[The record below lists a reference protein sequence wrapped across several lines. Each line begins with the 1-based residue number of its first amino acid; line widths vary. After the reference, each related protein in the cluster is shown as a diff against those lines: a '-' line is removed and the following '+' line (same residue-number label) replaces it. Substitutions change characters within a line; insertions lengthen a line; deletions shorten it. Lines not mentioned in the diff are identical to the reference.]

1 MFNPF
6 AIFEPHF
13 LSGFRQ
19 KGVQAF
25 VQQTYDRGKI
35 PLDPRPAYLLTHFN
49 RLDWAREHYDVLQHD
64 ANRKVFVLELPSDLQ
79 ALKTAL
85 TSKSALY
92 YTILTMKDAN
102 GKAKKALAKQISSF
116 IKQNTNWQPSDYKE
130 ISLDLEVTFGDI
142 FVKLFYNNQQVKEKL
157 DRLDSLKQYVL

>member
-6 AIFEPHF
+6 STFEPHF

-25 VQQTYDRGKI
+25 VQQTYDRGRM

-64 ANRKVFVLELPSDLQ
+64 PNRKVFVIELPSDLQ
-79 ALKTAL
+79 ALRSAITG
-85 TSKSALY
+85 KSALY
-92 YTILTMKDAN
+92 YTILTVKDAN
-102 GKAKKALAKQISSF
+102 KKARKALSKQLLNF
-116 IKQNTNWQPSDYKE
+116 IHRNTNWNPASYKDIE
-130 ISLDLEVTFGDI
+130 LDLEISFGEI
-142 FVKLFYNNQQVKEKL
+142 FVKLFYKQNQVKEKL
-157 DRLDSLKQYVL
+157 DRLESPKQYVL